1 MNNRSGILTSK
12 REVHVQAADR
22 STKVTSLSTADCY
35 PITVVPGLSR
45 LFLDFCA
52 GKESSAAFFPSRENW
67 QQRPALPAHWPEI
80 IRVLTDQNPSP
91 AAAPALAALAQGA
104 GTVVTGQQVGLFGG
118 TLLVPV
124 KAATALGLARNA
136 TAQGRPHVA
145 IFWLAS
151 EDHDF
156 AEINHVSLPAGRALA
171 KLEYPQ
177 PGENAPAVPVGRI
190 VLTDQIAELANQAC
204 ELLGP
209 SEATDVLAAAYKPG
223 RSFAQAFADF
233 YSKIFAAQGLL
244 FVDASGSQM
253 HRLGAPVLRAA
264 IERADEFN
272 TALQERNQQL
282 EAAGYHAQ
290 VAVAEHSSLLF
301 LIDESNG
308 ARNALRRTPRGAG
321 EPNGLWQ
328 AGGQSYSTADLIGI
342 LETAPER
349 ISPSALLRPVF
360 QDFLLSTSMIVGGPA
375 EVAYFGQSG
384 VLYERILG
392 RQTPAAARQF
402 ATLIE
407 PSIAKLLE
415 RHELSLDQ
423 VFESDAASL
432 AQRLAARSMPIET
445 KQKLAA
451 TGNAL
456 DAELNTLIEW
466 MQSQDK
472 GLGQSAETAAGKI
485 MYQMNRLRTLA
496 ANFQLQR
503 ESSYARHAESI
514 CNALFPDGVMQDRL
528 HGAAYYFARYG
539 MELAET
545 LTARA
550 EECCPGHKAIRL

>member
-1 MNNRSGILTSK
+1 MKSMCGRRT
-12 REVHVQAADR
+12 R
-22 STKVTSLSTADCY
+22 STKVTALSTADCY

-52 GKESSAAFFPSRENW
+52 GAESSAAFLPSTQNW

-80 IRVLTDQNPSP
+80 VKVLSDQNPSP

-104 GTVVTGQQVGLFGG
+104 GTVVTGQQVELFGG
-118 TLLVPV
+118 TLLVPL
-124 KAATALGLARNA
+124 KAATALGLARKA
-136 TAQGRPHVA
+136 TAKGRPPVA

-156 AEINHVSLPAGRALA
+156 AEINHVSLPAGRALQ
-171 KLEYPQ
+171 KLEYPH

-190 VLTDQIAELANQAC
+190 VLTDQIAELTNQAC

-209 SEATDVLAAAYKPG
+209 SEATDALSAAYKPG
-223 RSFAQAFADF
+223 RSFAHAFADF
-233 YSKIFAAQGLL
+233 YSRIFAAQGLL
-244 FVDASGSQM
+244 VLDASGSEM

-272 TALQERNQQL
+272 AALLERNQQL
-282 EAAGYHAQ
+282 ESAGYHTQ

-301 LIDESNG
+301 LIDEANG
-308 ARNALRRTPRGAG
+308 ARNALRRTAPGAG
-321 EPNGLWQ
+321 EPSGLWQ
-328 AGGQSYSTADLIGI
+328 AGGQSYSVTDLIGI

-360 QDFLLSTSMIVGGPA
+360 QDFLLSTSTIVGGPA

-392 RQTPAAARQF
+392 RQTPPAARQF

-407 PSIAKLLE
+407 PAIAKLLE

-456 DAELNTLIEW
+456 DVELNTLLEW

-514 CNALFPDGVMQDRL
+514 CNALLCALWRGTGGNANR
-528 HGAAYYFARYG
+528 ARRG
-539 MELAET
+539 MLS
-545 LTARA
+545 RS
-550 EECCPGHKAIRL
+550 

>member
-1 MNNRSGILTSK
+1 M
-12 REVHVQAADR
+12 
-22 STKVTSLSTADCY
+22 
-35 PITVVPGLSR
+35 PGLSR

-52 GKESSAAFFPSRENW
+52 GNESAAAFFPSSENW

-80 IRVLTDQNPSP
+80 VKALSEQNSSP
-91 AAAPALAALAQGA
+91 AAAPALAALARGA

-118 TLLVPV
+118 TLLVPL

-156 AEINHVSLPAGRALA
+156 AEINHVSLPAGRALE
-171 KLEYPQ
+171 KFEYPQ
-177 PGENAPAVPVGRI
+177 PGENASAVPVGRI
-190 VLTDQIAELANQAC
+190 VLTDQIAELAAKAG
-204 ELLGP
+204 ELLGL
-209 SEATDVLAAAYKPG
+209 SVATDALAAAYKPG
-223 RSFAQAFADF
+223 RTFAQAFADF
-233 YSKIFAAQGLL
+233 YARIFAAQGLL
-244 FVDASGSQM
+244 VLDASGREM

-272 TALQERNQQL
+272 AALLERNQQL

-301 LIDESNG
+301 LIDETTG
-308 ARNALRRTPRGAG
+308 ARNALRRTAPNAD

-328 AGGQSYSTADLIGI
+328 AGGQSYSTADLMGI
-342 LETAPER
+342 LETEPER

-392 RQTPAAARQF
+392 RQTPPAARQF
-402 ATLIE
+402 ASLIE
-407 PSIAKLLE
+407 PSIAKLLD

-451 TGNAL
+451 AGNAV
-456 DAELNTLIEW
+456 DAELDTLVEW

-485 MYQMNRLRTLA
+485 MYQMNRLRALA

-514 CNALFPDGVMQDRL
+514 CNAICPDGVQQDRA

-539 MELAET
+539 VELAET
-545 LTARA
+545 LTAHA